1 MWAKA
6 MVALAALT
14 VRSASSLAPSRA
26 PSILHF
32 AAQPQYGERS
42 RRDATRGVKRTE
54 QTERTERNANQN
66 QNVLIVDH
74 LNLNHQKGRH
84 DLLSAFYFDLLG
96 LAVDPRKEENVAKGK
111 KTLWANAGIHQF
123 HLPEGKPNA
132 QVFDGVITLAYK
144 DLRKVVARIEGRNP
158 ILDETSFAYEV
169 DGTGGSIAVTD
180 PWGTAFNLVEDPMG
194 GALDPRG
201 SQPGPASDALG
212 MPDLCVHVPPGTN
225 LAGIS
230 RFYEQI
236 LGASTLSLTHS
247 ALVLQASPSQ
257 TLSFRHKAG
266 ASPHADMEVLENGPA
281 NNGVHVSMYIADL
294 KSAYA
299 KAEALGVT
307 FVNHRFSRQAYTLE
321 EAVEQCMFRVID
333 VVDPDDPSKTPI
345 LQLEHE
351 VRSTVKADGK
361 NKYKSC
367 PFDEVPALALDPASV
382 YSSPYAPK
390 CVSAAPSSPKASAG
404 ASDAVASATA
414 AAEGLAE
421 ELNSLAEACND
432 DPTAENC
439 EVLDLDESGP
449 DMSSPYPVR
458 QRVTEDDGW
467 TQPIHRVS
475 EELGDELNALAERCA
490 NDPTKPECELLGMT
504 EAPPD
509 ASVDYPVRERIDSEG
524 SWTQAKSTPAKATE
538 AQATQSQPTDAQPKG
553 ALKDI
558 LMGSKVRWLR

>member
-1 MWAKA
+1 M
-6 MVALAALT
+6 
-14 VRSASSLAPSRA
+14 
-26 PSILHF
+26 
-32 AAQPQYGERS
+32 
-42 RRDATRGVKRTE
+42 
-54 QTERTERNANQN
+54 
-66 QNVLIVDH
+66 
-74 LNLNHQKGRH
+74 
-84 DLLSAFYFDLLG
+84 
-96 LAVDPRKEENVAKGK
+96 
-111 KTLWANAGIHQF
+111 
-123 HLPEGKPNA
+123 
-132 QVFDGVITLAYK
+132 ITLAYK

-180 PWGTAFNLVEDPMG
+180 PWGTVSLQHYHCHRRRRRHRYPPPPYTPLPSRLRQAFNLVEDPMAA
-194 GALDPRG
+194 ALDPRG

-247 ALVLQASPSQ
+247 ALVLQASPSH

-307 FVNHRFSRQAYTLE
+307 FVNHRFSRQAYTLDA
-321 EAVEQCMFRVID
+321 AVDQCMFRVID

-414 AAEGLAE
+414 AAEELAE

-439 EVLDLDESGP
+439 EVPVPKLLAHSTTPRPQPNLHPHLHPHLHPCPCPCPKRCWIWMKAGPICPAPTRLD
-449 DMSSPYPVR
+449 
-458 QRVTEDDGW
+458 
-467 TQPIHRVS
+467 
-475 EELGDELNALAERCA
+475 NA
-490 NDPTKPECELLGMT
+490 
-504 EAPPD
+504 
-509 ASVDYPVRERIDSEG
+509 
-524 SWTQAKSTPAKATE
+524 
-538 AQATQSQPTDAQPKG
+538 
-553 ALKDI
+553 
-558 LMGSKVRWLR
+558 